1 MGVRGGEGENAIV
14 VEKAGVYAV
23 KGRKEAPKK
32 TPTQKIEMLSQTRKF
47 IAEPP
52 SYSCSTVIQPEQTER
67 IKNWARGQMNASP
80 CPGLYP
86 RPAHE
91 PGKGT

>member
-1 MGVRGGEGENAIV
+1 MPFSLV
-14 VEKAGVYAV
+14 AGVYAV

-32 TPTQKIEMLSQTRKF
+32 TPTQKLEMLSQTRKF
-47 IAEPP
+47 NAEPP
-52 SYSCSTVIQPEQTER
+52 SYSYSTAQHSTAQPEQTER
-67 IKNWARGQMNASP
+67 IKNWAQGQMNASP

-91 PGKGT
+91 PGKARQGKGT